1 MTDTAKGRYSQ
12 LESARFGFLTR
23 ARDAALLTIP
33 TLMPPAG
40 HGPTTKYATPYQS
53 MGSRGVNNLAAKL
66 VLALLP
72 PNAPFF
78 RYTIDDFLLE
88 KVTGQPGMRGE
99 VEKALNKIERAVQS
113 AIETNAVR
121 TSAFEAF
128 KQLIN
133 SGNCLLHLPSDG
145 GMVCYRLDRYVV
157 RRDPM
162 GNVLEI
168 VVEEDVSP
176 TMLPNIIRG
185 VISAERA
192 ETGDSP
198 QKTVKLYTWVRR
210 ERHQWTVHQ
219 EIENGA
225 VIPRS
230 KGTYP
235 LDKSPW
241 IPLRWSKIDGE
252 DYGRGHVEEYLGD
265 LKSLEAL
272 SKAIVEGSAAAAKVL
287 FLVNPN
293 GTTRVDTVTK
303 ARNGAVVAGKADD
316 VTVLQLQKQSD
327 FQVALATIQ
336 RIEER
341 LSQAFM
347 LAQSVTRQAERVT
360 AEEIRLMA
368 SELEDSLG
376 GVYSVMSQE
385 FQLPLVNRLVHQME
399 RQGRLPPLPNGI
411 KPAIT
416 TGLEALGRG
425 NDMTKLQRLLQNL
438 EPLGPEAIA
447 QRLNVGEYIKRLGTA
462 DGIDMDGLINS
473 EQDIA
478 NAQQQQ
484 QLMEMLKTL
493 GPNAVNKV
501 GDIARDQLDPANG
514 AQPPQI
520 AGGPASG

>member
-1 MTDTAKGRYSQ
+1 MSDTAKGRYTQ
-12 LESARFGFLTR
+12 LQSARSGFLDR
-23 ARDAALLTIP
+23 ARDCAKLTIP

-40 HGPTTKYATPYQS
+40 HGPHTKYKTPYQS

-72 PNAPFF
+72 PNSPFF
-78 RYTIDDFLLE
+78 RYTVDDFLME

-113 AIETNAVR
+113 AVETNAIR

-133 SGNCLLHLPSDG
+133 AGNVLLHLPSEG
-145 GMVCYRLDRYVV
+145 GMVAYRLDRYVV

-168 VVEEDVSP
+168 VVEEEVSP
-176 TMLPNIIRG
+176 MTLPNIIQG
-185 VISAERA
+185 LIKAENA
-192 ETGDSP
+192 DTGDSP
-198 QKTVKLYTWVRR
+198 EKTVKLYTWVRR
-210 ERHQWTVHQ
+210 DGSQWKVHQ

-225 VIPRS
+225 IIPKS

-235 LDKSPW
+235 LAKSPW
-241 IPLRWSKIDGE
+241 MPLRWSKIDGE

-265 LKSLEAL
+265 IKSLEAL
-272 SKAIVEGSAAAAKVL
+272 SKAIVQGSAAAAKVL

-293 GTTRVDTVTK
+293 GTTKIDVITK
-303 ARNGAVVAGKADD
+303 AENGAVRAGKADD
-316 VTVLQLQKQSD
+316 VTVLQLQKQGD

-341 LSQAFM
+341 ISQAFM

-360 AEEIRLMA
+360 AEEIRMMA

-385 FQLPLVNRLVHQME
+385 FQLPLVNRLTHQME
-399 RQGRLPPLPNGI
+399 RQGKLPPLPDGI
-411 KPAIT
+411 KPTIT

-425 NDMTKLQRLLQNL
+425 NDMAKLQRLLANL
-438 EPLGPEAIA
+438 EPLGPEEIA
-447 QRLNVGEYIKRLGTA
+447 RRLNVGEYIKRMGTA

-473 EQDIA
+473 DEEIEQA
-478 NAQQQQ
+478 AQQAQM
-484 QLMEMLKTL
+484 MEMMKQL
-493 GPNAVNKV
+493 GPNAINQV
-501 GDIARDQLDPANG
+501 GGIARDQMDPANV
-514 AQPPQI
+514 AQDPQ
-520 AGGPASG
+520 APGGPASG